1 MQNRKRLRDLREWT
15 YGCQGKGIVRTFG
28 MGMYTLLYLKW
39 ITSKDLLWST
49 WNSAQCHVAA
59 CLGGGFGEEP
69 IHVYVWLSP
78 FTAHLKLTQHC
89 QLAITQYKIKSFF
102 LKSPLTLET
111 QTASV
116 YTGTCTLPLRSLQQ
130 TLKEMHD
137 PETRVQNNQCS
148 FIVIFYLRGSTQTVF
163 CGEAVKCAISILPS
177 SWLSWH
183 LQPNNHT
190 AGSWQICRSGRGWG
204 GWAGEG
210 SRERGSGCS
219 PLASSLPLQFTLPGR
234 FLSWIHWLP

>member
-1 MQNRKRLRDLREWT
+1 MELCSMSCGSLLGRGIWRRTDPCICMAEPLHCSPEINTTLSTGYNPIQNK
-15 YGCQGKGIVRTFG
+15 K
-28 MGMYTLLYLKW
+28 
-39 ITSKDLLWST
+39 
-49 WNSAQCHVAA
+49 
-59 CLGGGFGEEP
+59 
-69 IHVYVWLSP
+69 
-78 FTAHLKLTQHC
+78 
-89 QLAITQYKIKSFF
+89 FF

-130 TLKEMHD
+130 TLKEMHE

-148 FIVIFYLRGSTQTVF
+148 FIVIYYLRGSTQTVF

-177 SWLSWH
+177 SWLSWR
-183 LQPNNHT
+183 LQPNSHT

-210 SRERGSGCS
+210 PRERGSGCS
-219 PLASSLPLQFTLPGR
+219 PLASSPPLQFFTLPGR